1 MRLANWKRAMRPS
14 RSATARLGVTA
25 KAHPE
30 HTAAA
35 SDSSARHGSTAA
47 NGTPGQITLEL
58 RVTLEPKKRGVA
70 LALKLASLDQLY
82 GC

>member
-1 MRLANWKRAMRPS
+1 MPTTVVLEREL
-14 RSATARLGVTA
+14 SA
-25 KAHPE
+25 
-30 HTAAA
+30 
-35 SDSSARHGSTAA
+35 S
-47 NGTPGQITLEL
+47 LEL